1 MPGRRGGA
9 SGEAKDGDPMP
20 KAKHNELLA
29 GLFVVVALALGVGI
43 VLWMGLADV
52 FTTVREV
59 SFYIDVPQAGSV
71 GLRKGAEVDYGDVKV
86 GSVVDIDYDLDR
98 QRCIYRVRLERTD
111 LALHADARARA
122 EAPFIGNVRLKIV
135 SLGSAPAPLASAD
148 QPIRLEAGG
157 IGAAMTDLAA
167 ATRELSGVAAVLREE
182 MNADDANAIL
192 AKVHDVIDN
201 VDRAAHTLPAL
212 LADLRKQTDAEVPD
226 SLVAK
231 VRTSADNVRDV
242 TASLKREFD
251 PNARATAL
259 AKVHKTL
266 DDVNALTGDANGMV
280 GELRP
285 ALGQV
290 MGDVAAT
297 TKAIRAYTEK
307 DVAGLLKQLR
317 EVNSRILQIAADF
330 TEVSEQSRQIMVLNR
345 DNVDQIIDDMAS
357 VTGNLNALSKEV
369 LRNPWRLFYRPGY
382 EARKTQDIYAAARN
396 FAEGA
401 RQLDQA
407 TSKLKRLQLQYPEGI
422 DPNDPELPRIRDE
435 LKRSF
440 GRFTK
445 VEEALWRELQK

>member
-1 MPGRRGGA
+1 
-9 SGEAKDGDPMP
+9 MP
-20 KAKHNELLA
+20 KAKHNELVA
-29 GLFVVVALALGVGI
+29 GLFVVVALTLGVGI
-43 VLWMGLADV
+43 VLWMGLADM
-52 FTTVREV
+52 FASAREV

-71 GLRKGAEVDYGDVKV
+71 GLREGSEVDYGDVKV

-98 QRCIYRVRLERTD
+98 QRCIYRVRLERGD
-111 LALHADARARA
+111 LTLHADARARA
-122 EAPFIGNVRLKIV
+122 EAPFIGNVRLKII
-135 SLGSAPAPLASAD
+135 SLGGEPAPLASAGE
-148 QPIRLEAGG
+148 PIRLEPGG
-157 IGAAMTDLAA
+157 IGAAMTDLAT
-167 ATRELSGVAAVLREE
+167 ATGELSTAAAVLREE
-182 MNADDANAIL
+182 MDAEDANAML
-192 AKVHDVIDN
+192 AKVHAVIDN
-201 VDRAAHTLPAL
+201 VNQASDALPAL
-212 LADLRKQTDAEVPD
+212 LADLRKQTDEEVPD

-231 VRTSADNVRDV
+231 VRTSADHVREV
-242 TASLKREFD
+242 TASLQRQFD
-251 PNARATAL
+251 PNASGAAL

-266 DDVNALTGDANGMV
+266 DDVNALTGDANGMM

-285 ALGQV
+285 KVGQV

-297 TKAIRAYTEK
+297 TEAIRAYTEK
-307 DVAGLLKQLR
+307 DVADLLKQLR

-345 DNVDQIIDDMAS
+345 DNVDQIVDDMAS

-407 TSKLKRLQLQYPEGI
+407 TSKLRRLQLQYPDGI